1 MNPYRPWRIVIFA
14 FTVLVMI
21 VVTAAAI
28 TAAILAVLSG

>member
-1 MNPYRPWRIVIFA
+1 MNPYRPWRVAIFA

-21 VVTAAAI
+21 VTAATGI